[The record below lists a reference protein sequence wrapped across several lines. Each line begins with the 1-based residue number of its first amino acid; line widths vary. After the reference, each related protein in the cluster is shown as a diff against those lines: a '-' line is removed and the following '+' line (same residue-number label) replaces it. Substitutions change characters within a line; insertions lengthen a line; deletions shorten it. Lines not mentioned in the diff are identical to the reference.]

1 MSILVAVLFAC
12 SKKTDVVTSPA
23 GNADGKPIVNF
34 GFSIDNSDPTIVHF
48 TDSSKNIDGNAT
60 YIWDFGDGKS
70 STAKS
75 PSHTYDSASV
85 YTVKLKILNLGG
97 GKDKDSLVNPNVNL
111 PKTIPIPSFTI
122 TRNTAY
128 PSSFVFKNTSTNA
141 KYCLLDFNDKYSPW
155 PTTIDLN
162 GEIKHDYGQSGP
174 IVITLTATSKS
185 NNKRSISVPIILDT
199 KEATVTGIEVE
210 RIPEIPYA
218 DDGYAD
224 LFFNVYSLD
233 GTSIATTNNPVH
245 NTILPY
251 RWTVN
256 NTDPNKKLIVYNIFD
271 SFLGGNYSLE
281 LYDKNIPPTPDYL
294 IDKFNFSI
302 LYAVKNSGSAS
313 PYPDNVYIK
322 NILDPKDVTKNI
334 QIKIFLTW
342 SNIKT

>member
-12 SKKTDVVTSPA
+12 SKKADVVTSPG

-48 TDSSKNIDGNAT
+48 IDSSKNIDGNAS

-75 PSHTYDSASV
+75 PTHTYDSASI

-97 GKDKDSLVNPNVNL
+97 GKDKDSLVNSKVNL
-111 PKTIPIPSFTI
+111 PQTIPIPSLTI

-141 KYCLLDFNDKYSPW
+141 TNCSLDFDDENSPW
-155 PTTIDLN
+155 PAIIKPN
-162 GEIKHDYGQSGP
+162 EEIKNDYNQSGP
-174 IVITLTATSKS
+174 ILITLTATSKS

-210 RIPEIPYA
+210 RIPEIGYA
-218 DDGYAD
+218 DDGYVD
-224 LFFNVYSLD
+224 LFFKVYSLT
-233 GTSIATTNNPVH
+233 GTSIAFTHPVD
-245 NTILPY
+245 NTILPW
-251 RWTVN
+251 RWTVKN
-256 NTDPNKKLIVYNIFD
+256 IDPSKELIVYNTFD

-281 LYDKNIPPTPDYL
+281 LYDKNVAPIPDYL
-294 IDKFNFSI
+294 IYKFNFSI
-302 LYAVKNSGSAS
+302 LDAVKNSGSAS
-313 PYPDNVYIK
+313 PYPNNVYIK
-322 NILDPKDVTKNI
+322 NILDPNDVTKNI
-334 QIKIFLTW
+334 QIRIFLTW
-342 SNIKT
+342 SNIRT